1 MRFFVFVFV
10 FVFVVNSVH
19 AHITITKTQCN
30 YQYGMALVTDDARV
44 GWQMKST
51 RNDDRQTAYQLIIT
65 ERITHDTIYNSYKM
79 LTSQSQS
86 ISLPKLPFNNFGYS
100 WKVRVWD
107 KNDYVSFWSSPQ
119 DIRVMPA
126 VIDAKWIGAISNK
139 DANIPE
145 GRFANTEFK
154 KDYFKKAWQNVD
166 SLSSRSIILKRDFTA
181 RKNIVDAI
189 VYVCGLGHYQLEL
202 NGMKVGDSEFAPLW
216 SEYSKTVYYNVFD
229 VTSLIRGASK
239 NDISVLLG
247 NGFYNVQRGNRY
259 AKLQMSFGAPK
270 LLLRLEIRYK
280 DGSTQIIKS
289 AEGWKYCLSPITFN
303 SIYGGESYDATLE
316 NNMPLHPAKI
326 VEAPEGEMIPQTA
339 PPVKVME
346 RYNIFNWSR
355 IPSDSLA
362 AAAKAMKRDSVSPT
376 AIVADMGQNL
386 SGFPEISVYGRR
398 GQKIIIYVGEKLT
411 PQGAVNQR
419 ETGRQHYYEYTL
431 KGQGLDY
438 WHPHFSYYG
447 YRYIQ
452 VEGAVMQGQPNPD
465 NLPVIYALNSCFVYN
480 SAKEV
485 STFKCSN
492 DLFNKAHLLIERA
505 ERSNMQAVL
514 SDCPHREKLGWL
526 EQDHLNG
533 RSLLYNYDMTSY
545 IPKIIRDITDTQ
557 RPNGMVPTTA
567 PQYVSFG
574 NLFDDSP
581 EWGSALIILPFMY
594 YEQYGDSTLITRNYP
609 SMKQYLAYLTSRAE
623 NNILDFGLGDWYDYG
638 PWTAG
643 FSRNTPVAL
652 VATAHYIY
660 DLQLMQQAAK
670 MVGNEEDGLYFS
682 VLYDKVVKSF
692 NEQLYHPDSCSYATG
707 SQCANALP
715 LFLGI
720 CGENSEGVLQS
731 LIKDI
736 EKHGYRLTTGDV
748 GNRYLIQSLA
758 RHGKDELVY
767 KMFNHYDAPGYG
779 FQLKFGAT
787 TLTEQWDPR
796 HGSSWNHFMM
806 GQLDEWLFMSL
817 AGIRQ
822 QEGTYGM
829 KHLIIEPKLIDGL
842 TSISAST
849 ETLYGKVAIDIESN
863 SSATVTIP
871 VGCDA
876 EVILPNGSFYSVG
889 SGTWKLGIFS
899 STSAIKASCNSFR
912 P

>member
-1 MRFFVFVFV
+1 MRYFVLVFV

-30 YQYGMALVTDDARV
+30 YQYGLALVTDEARV

-51 RNDDRQTAYQLIIT
+51 RNDDKQTAYQLIIT

-79 LTSQSQS
+79 LTSQSQFV
-86 ISLPKLPFNNFGYS
+86 SLPKLPLNKYGYS

-126 VIDAKWIGAISNK
+126 VIDAKWIGAISKK

-145 GRFANTEFK
+145 GRFANTDFK

-181 RKNIVDAI
+181 KKDIVDAI
-189 VYVCGLGHYQLEL
+189 VYVCGLGHYQMEL

-216 SEYSKTVYYNVFD
+216 SEYSKTIYYNVFD
-229 VTSLIRGASK
+229 VTSLIRASK

-280 DGSTQIIKS
+280 DGSTQVIKS

-316 NNMPLHPAKI
+316 NNMPLHPVRT
-326 VEAPEGEMIPQTA
+326 VETPDGKMVPQTA

-355 IPSDSLA
+355 IPTDSLA

-386 SGFPEISVYGRR
+386 SGFPEISLSGKR

-480 SAKEV
+480 SAEEV

-533 RSLLYNYDMTSY
+533 KSLLYNYNMTSY

-557 RPNGMVPTTA
+557 KPNGMVPTTA

-581 EWGSALIILPFMY
+581 EWSSALIILPFMY
-594 YEQYGDSTLITRNYP
+594 YEQYGDSTLITRNYS
-609 SMKQYLAYLTSRAE
+609 SMKQYLSYLTSRAE

-660 DLQLMQQAAK
+660 DLQLMQQA
-670 MVGNEEDGLYFS
+670 
-682 VLYDKVVKSF
+682 
-692 NEQLYHPDSCSYATG
+692 
-707 SQCANALP
+707 
-715 LFLGI
+715 
-720 CGENSEGVLQS
+720 
-731 LIKDI
+731 
-736 EKHGYRLTTGDV
+736 
-748 GNRYLIQSLA
+748 
-758 RHGKDELVY
+758 
-767 KMFNHYDAPGYG
+767 
-779 FQLKFGAT
+779 
-787 TLTEQWDPR
+787 
-796 HGSSWNHFMM
+796 
-806 GQLDEWLFMSL
+806 
-817 AGIRQ
+817 
-822 QEGTYGM
+822 
-829 KHLIIEPKLIDGL
+829 
-842 TSISAST
+842 
-849 ETLYGKVAIDIESN
+849 
-863 SSATVTIP
+863 
-871 VGCDA
+871 
-876 EVILPNGSFYSVG
+876 
-889 SGTWKLGIFS
+889 
-899 STSAIKASCNSFR
+899 
-912 P
+912 